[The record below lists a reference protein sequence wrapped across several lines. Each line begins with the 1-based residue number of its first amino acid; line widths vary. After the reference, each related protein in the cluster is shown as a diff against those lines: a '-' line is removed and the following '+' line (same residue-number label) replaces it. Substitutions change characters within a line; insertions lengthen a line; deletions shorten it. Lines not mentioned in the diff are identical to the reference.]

1 MSDNEENS
9 SMTGENLLFSIKTGF
24 NVSKLTIKNFGP
36 VKSAS
41 LNFKRINVLIGP
53 QSSGKS
59 TILKIASFCNWL
71 EKKIQLTQDP
81 DEWTTPTVIKDQLI
95 TFHKLDGYASTGSE
109 ILFKT
114 ETLQVLINFSE
125 NNHIDV
131 EFNWGKKRW
140 DYKRTKNAYIPAERN
155 IVASIPNWLD
165 INFDR
170 FNNIRNYLAEWD
182 VARRKFDKMHK
193 LDILDMGVS
202 YFYDEANNSDVISLN
217 KRTLKFSNA
226 SSGLQSV
233 IPQYALLSYLFDYS
247 LLFEQTSLRRVLT
260 EAKLRDLI
268 EQNPKLQ
275 KKGINDYYLTNC
287 GVKVFLE
294 EPEQNLFPQTQ
305 YALVKWLARKL
316 NGNPC
321 NTLFLST
328 HSPYI
333 LSSMNNLIQAKESA
347 SKGAGAS
354 ARVKKFVGQ
363 SDFMNFDEIS
373 VYGINN
379 GRVKSLLDE
388 ENRLIAQ
395 SFLDSVSID
404 ISKEFSNLINV

>member
-1 MSDNEENS
+1 M
-9 SMTGENLLFSIKTGF
+9 
-24 NVSKLTIKNFGP
+24 SKLSIKNFGP
-36 VKSAS
+36 IKSVS
-41 LNFKRINVLIGP
+41 LDFKRINVLIGP

-81 DEWTTPTVIKDQLI
+81 SEWTTPTVVKDQLI
-95 TFHKLDGYASTGSE
+95 TFHKLDGYATAGSE

-114 ETLQVLINFSE
+114 ETLQVGIRFSDSS
-125 NNHIDV
+125 HVSVD
-131 EFNWGKKRW
+131 FNWGKKRW

-170 FNNIRNYLAEWD
+170 FNNVRNYMAEWD

-202 YFYDEANNSDVISLN
+202 YFYDEANNSDMISLN
-217 KRTLKFSNA
+217 KRTLNFSNA

-247 LLFEQTSLRRVLT
+247 LLFEQTSLRMLLM
-260 EAKLRDLI
+260 EAKLREII
-268 EQNPKLQ
+268 EQNPNLQ
-275 KKGINDYYLTNC
+275 KKGVSDYYLSNC

-333 LSSMNNLIQAKESA
+333 LSSLNNLIQAHDSA
-347 SKGAGAS
+347 AKGDVARRS
-354 ARVKKFVGQ
+354 AEKIVGQ
-363 SDFMNFDEIS
+363 KDFIDFDE
-373 VYGINN
+373 VRVFGVTN
-379 GRVKSLLDE
+379 GRVKNLMDKES
-388 ENRLIAQ
+388 RLIAQ
-395 SFLDSVSID
+395 SFLDSASLD
-404 ISKEFSNLINV
+404 ISNEFSRLLDL

>member
-1 MSDNEENS
+1 MSRLS
-9 SMTGENLLFSIKTGF
+9 
-24 NVSKLTIKNFGP
+24 IKNFGP
-36 VKSAS
+36 IKSVS
-41 LNFKRINVLIGP
+41 LDLKRINVLIGP

-71 EKKIQLTQDP
+71 EKRIQLSQNP
-81 DEWTTPTVIKDQLI
+81 DDWIDSKVFKDQLV
-95 TFHKLDGYASTGSE
+95 TFHKLDGYASNGSE

-114 ETLQVLINFSE
+114 ETLQIAVKFLE
-125 NNHIDV
+125 NNNIDV
-131 EFNWGKKRW
+131 KFKWGNKRW
-140 DYKRTKNAYIPAERN
+140 NYKRTKNAYIPAERN
-155 IVASIPNWLD
+155 IVAAIPNWLD

-170 FNNIRNYLAEWD
+170 FNNVRNYMAEWD

-193 LDILDMGVS
+193 LDILDTGAS
-202 YFYDEANNSDVISLN
+202 YFYDESNNSDFISLN
-217 KRTLKFSNA
+217 KQTLNFSNA

-233 IPQYALLSYLFDYS
+233 IPQYTLLSYLFDYS

-260 EAKLRDLI
+260 EAKLRELI

-275 KKGINDYYLTNC
+275 EKGVGNYYLNNC

-316 NGNPC
+316 NGNLY

-333 LSSMNNLIQAKESA
+333 LSSINNLIQASESA
-347 SKGAGAS
+347 TLNTKVLAKI
-354 ARVKKFVGQ
+354 KKIVGQ
-363 SDFMNFDEIS
+363 SDFINFDEIS

-379 GRVKSLLDE
+379 GRVKSLLDK

>member
-1 MSDNEENS
+1 M
-9 SMTGENLLFSIKTGF
+9 
-24 NVSKLTIKNFGP
+24 SKLSIKNFGP
-36 VKSAS
+36 IKSVS
-41 LNFKRINVLIGP
+41 LDFKRINVLIGP

-71 EKKIQLTQDP
+71 EKNIQLTQNP
-81 DEWTTPTVIKDQLI
+81 SEWFDSKVIRDQLI
-95 TFHKLDGYASTGSE
+95 TFHKLDGYASAGSE

-114 ETLQVLINFSE
+114 ETLQLAVKFLE
-125 NNHIDV
+125 NNNIDV
-131 EFNWGKKRW
+131 NFKWGKKRW

-170 FNNIRNYLAEWD
+170 FNNVRNYMAEWD

-193 LDILDMGVS
+193 LDILDTGVS
-202 YFYDEANNSDVISLN
+202 YFYDESSNSDFISLN
-217 KRTLKFSNA
+217 KRTLNFSNA

-260 EAKLRDLI
+260 ESKLRDLI

-275 KKGINDYYLTNC
+275 KRGIGDYYLSNC

-321 NTLFLST
+321 NSLFLST

-347 SKGAGAS
+347 TKDAGAS
-354 ARVKKFVGQ
+354 ARVKKIVGQ

-379 GRVKSLLDE
+379 GLVKSLLDE
-388 ENRLIAQ
+388 DNRLIAQ

-404 ISKEFSNLINV
+404 ISKEFSDLIDV

>member
-1 MSDNEENS
+1 M
-9 SMTGENLLFSIKTGF
+9 
-24 NVSKLTIKNFGP
+24 
-36 VKSAS
+36 
-41 LNFKRINVLIGP
+41 
-53 QSSGKS
+53 
-59 TILKIASFCNWL
+59 
-71 EKKIQLTQDP
+71 
-81 DEWTTPTVIKDQLI
+81 
-95 TFHKLDGYASTGSE
+95 
-109 ILFKT
+109 
-114 ETLQVLINFSE
+114 
-125 NNHIDV
+125 
-131 EFNWGKKRW
+131 
-140 DYKRTKNAYIPAERN
+140 
-155 IVASIPNWLD
+155 
-165 INFDR
+165 
-170 FNNIRNYLAEWD
+170 
-182 VARRKFDKMHK
+182 
-193 LDILDMGVS
+193 
-202 YFYDEANNSDVISLN
+202 ISLN
-217 KRTLKFSNA
+217 KRTLNFSNA

-268 EQNPKLQ
+268 EQDPKLQ
-275 KKGINDYYLTNC
+275 KKGISDYYLNNC

-321 NTLFLST
+321 NSLFLST

-347 SKGAGAS
+347 TKDAGAS
-354 ARVKKFVGQ
+354 ARVKKIVGQ
-363 SDFMNFDEIS
+363 SDFMNYDEIS

-379 GRVKSLLDE
+379 GRVKSLLDG

-404 ISKEFSNLINV
+404 ISKEFSDLIDV

>member
-1 MSDNEENS
+1 
-9 SMTGENLLFSIKTGF
+9 
-24 NVSKLTIKNFGP
+24 
-36 VKSAS
+36 
-41 LNFKRINVLIGP
+41 
-53 QSSGKS
+53 
-59 TILKIASFCNWL
+59 
-71 EKKIQLTQDP
+71 
-81 DEWTTPTVIKDQLI
+81 
-95 TFHKLDGYASTGSE
+95 LDGYASAGSE

-114 ETLQVLINFSE
+114 GTLQISIKFLE
-125 NNHIDV
+125 NNNIDV
-131 EFNWGKKRW
+131 RFKWGKKRW

-170 FNNIRNYLAEWD
+170 FNNVRNYMAEWD

-193 LDILDMGVS
+193 LDILDTGVS
-202 YFYDEANNSDVISLN
+202 YFYDESSNSDFISLN
-217 KRTLKFSNA
+217 KRTLNFSNA

-260 EAKLRDLI
+260 ESKLRDLI

-275 KKGINDYYLTNC
+275 KRGIGDYYLSNC

-321 NTLFLST
+321 NSLFLST

-347 SKGAGAS
+347 TKDAGAS
-354 ARVKKFVGQ
+354 ARVKKIVGQ

-404 ISKEFSNLINV
+404 ISKEFSDLIDV